1 MDTLPPLTA
10 LRAFEAVATRLSVK
24 AAAEALS
31 ITPSALSHQLRV
43 LEESLGLKLFHRLNR
58 RLLLTD
64 AGQVYF
70 SKIAP
75 AFETLRAATAE
86 IAERGHAET
95 LVVTAPASFAEIWLL
110 PRLHRFLTEHPEVD
124 LRIEATSR
132 PIDYGREAVDAS
144 IRYGMGPW
152 QGLDSHRL
160 VSERLVALCA
170 PALRDGAR
178 PIRWPEDLAGQ
189 TLIHSDQ
196 RLTGWT
202 AWLRSQGLG
211 GLRGAR
217 NLRFSQSAH
226 SLRAAVQGLGV
237 VLENRIMAQDA
248 LASGALVE
256 PFAGLAPVDE
266 GVAYHL
272 VAPPDRMAM
281 PKVRALVAWLEAEA
295 EAEEVPSA

>member
-10 LRAFEAVATRLSVK
+10 LRAFEAVAMRLSVK
-24 AAAEALS
+24 GAAEALS

-43 LEESLGLKLFHRLNR
+43 LEDTLGLKLFHRLNR

-75 AFETLRAATAE
+75 AFETLRTATAE
-86 IAERGHAET
+86 IAERGRADT

-110 PRLHRFLTEHPEVD
+110 PRLPRFLDAHPEVD

-132 PIDYGREAVDAS
+132 PIDYAREAVDAS
-144 IRYGMGPW
+144 IRYGTGPW
-152 QGLDSHRL
+152 PGLASHRL

-170 PALRDGAR
+170 PDLLQGPRPLRSPA
-178 PIRWPEDLAGQ
+178 DLAHH

-202 AWLRSQGLG
+202 SWLRAHGQA

-237 VLENRIMAQDA
+237 VLENRVMAQDA
-248 LASGALVE
+248 LAADALVE
-256 PFAGLAPVDE
+256 PFPELAPVDD

-272 VAPPDRMAM
+272 VAPADRLTM
-281 PKVRALVAWLEAEA
+281 PKVRALVAWLEEEA
-295 EAEEVPSA
+295 KRPVSP

>member
-43 LEESLGLKLFHRLNR
+43 LEEALGLKLFHRLNR

-75 AFETLRAATAE
+75 AFETLRAATVE
-86 IAERGHAET
+86 IAERGHADT

-110 PRLHRFLTEHPEVD
+110 PRLPRFLNAHPEVD

-132 PIDYGREAVDAS
+132 PIDYAREAVDAS
-144 IRYGMGPW
+144 IRYGTGPW
-152 QGLDSHRL
+152 PGLESRRL
-160 VSERLVALCA
+160 VPERLVALCA
-170 PALRDGAR
+170 PAFLKGPHRLQTPA
-178 PIRWPEDLAGQ
+178 DLARH

-202 AWLRSQGLG
+202 AWLRQHKLV

-226 SLRAAVQGLGV
+226 SLKAAVQGLGV
-237 VLENRIMAQDA
+237 VLENRIMAHAA
-248 LASGALVE
+248 LAAGDLIE
-256 PFAGLAPVDE
+256 PFVELEPVED
-266 GVAYHL
+266 GAAYHL
-272 VAPPDRMAM
+272 VAPPDRMGMA
-281 PKVRALVAWLEAEA
+281 KVRALVDWLEAEA
-295 EAEEVPSA
+295 KSPLSP

>member
-31 ITPSALSHQLRV
+31 ITPSALSHQLRI
-43 LEESLGLKLFHRLNR
+43 LEEALGLKLFHRLNR

-70 SKIAP
+70 SKIQP
-75 AFETLRAATAE
+75 AFDTLRAATAE
-86 IAERGHAET
+86 IAERGQAET

-110 PRLHRFLTEHPEVD
+110 PRLPRFLGDHPEVD

-132 PIDYGREAVDAS
+132 PVDYGREAVDVS
-144 IRYGMGPW
+144 IRYGTGPW
-152 QGLDSHRL
+152 PGLESHRL

-170 PALRDGAR
+170 PSLRDGPI
-178 PIRWPEDLAGQ
+178 PIRLPEDLSRH

-202 AWLRSQGLG
+202 AWLRTHGHKG
-211 GLRGAR
+211 MRGAR

-237 VLENRIMAQDA
+237 VLENRIMAQAA
-248 LASGALVE
+248 LASGDLVE
-256 PFAGLAPVDE
+256 PFADLAPVDD

-281 PKVRALVAWLEAEA
+281 PTVRALVEWLQAEA
-295 EAEEVPSA
+295 EGPAA

>member
-43 LEESLGLKLFHRLNR
+43 LEEALGLKLFHRLNR

-86 IAERGHAET
+86 IAERGQADT

-110 PRLHRFLTEHPEVD
+110 PRLPHFLAEHPEVD

-152 QGLDSHRL
+152 PGLESRRL

-170 PALRDGAR
+170 PALVHGRDR
-178 PIRWPEDLAGQ
+178 IRTPADLARQ

-202 AWLRSQGLG
+202 AWLRRHKLV
-211 GLRGAR
+211 GLRGSR

-248 LASGALVE
+248 LTSGALVE
-256 PFAGLAPVDE
+256 PFADLAPVDE

-295 EAEEVPSA
+295 EAPPRP